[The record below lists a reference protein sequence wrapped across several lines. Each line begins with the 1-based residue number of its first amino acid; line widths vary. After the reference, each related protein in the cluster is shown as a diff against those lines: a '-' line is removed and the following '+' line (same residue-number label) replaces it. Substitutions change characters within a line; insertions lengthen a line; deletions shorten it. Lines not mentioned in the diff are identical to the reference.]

1 MADRETTCCFTGH
14 RAEKL
19 PWRYNETDGACL
31 ALKERIFDSVEAAW
45 FAGYRHFI
53 CGMAT
58 GTDMYFC
65 EAVLRLRDERE
76 GVTLEAAIP
85 FEGQSD
91 KWDAFTRKRYFRL
104 VTECDRQTVLQS
116 RYTRECMIERNRYM
130 VDASSLLIAAYGGSG
145 GGTMHTM
152 LYAMRQG
159 VRIVELEI
167 EGCQD

>member
-1 MADRETTCCFTGH
+1 MSDRAITCCFTGH

-19 PWRYNETDGACL
+19 PWRYNENDRACL

-58 GTDMYFC
+58 GADMYFC
-65 EAVLRLRDERE
+65 EAVLQLREERE
-76 GVTLEAAIP
+76 GVTVEAAIP
-85 FEGQSD
+85 YEGQSD
-91 KWDAFTRKRYFRL
+91 KWDAETRKRYFRL

-116 RYTRECMIERNRYM
+116 RYTADCMMERNRYM
-130 VDASSLLIAAYGGSG
+130 VDRSSLLIAAYGGAG

-152 LYAMRQG
+152 LYAMRSG

-167 EGCQD
+167 GED